1 MSGMYKSFIYLL
13 YEHRR
18 VQPGLFLMRVQPA
31 VRTSAAV
38 SLISSGTPAV
48 GALALVNAVSGG
60 LWAGVGSAWTGRV
73 GVCVCLPNFW
83 VQAGRVLPAVNHH
96 FRDHACAYD
105 PRANQQALQQPP

>member
-38 SLISSGTPAV
+38 SLISSGTLAV

-60 LWAGVGSAWTGRV
+60 LWAGGRLSLDRQGRCFCVSAEHLGPSRQSPSS
-73 GVCVCLPNFW
+73 GKSSLRRPCL
-83 VQAGRVLPAVNHH
+83 
-96 FRDHACAYD
+96 CI
-105 PRANQQALQQPP
+105 